1 MRKTLSILFALA
13 LVLSALAVGSSPVSA
28 WDGAA
33 TIRDETFYVPS
44 SALTLGAWTTV
55 YAGVAGWSIADPF
68 QINLEYQAGILDSD
82 IANINTYFFAAD
94 PAFPPD
100 HTDGT
105 LANTWLVN
113 FSDPECY
120 VLNFNIAGGLTV
132 YEYDGMK
139 ATSVPTIQWT
149 LTGWHQTILAGDI
162 VDHGDGT
169 VTLRVLPSGT
179 YRPFVNDPPVNNV
192 EVFSGQLQCEVL
204 GFPFI
209 SGSSVGPGSVLVP
222 ILRGSDTTAPAV
234 GTGTAS
240 FEASPG
246 GIEDLVGVMPPSL
259 PSVSFPYGMFSF
271 KIMGLAPGQTVTVTI
286 TLPGPVPVG
295 TLWWKYHNGQWYS
308 LPNLSDN
315 GDNIMV
321 IQLTDGGSGDLDGVA
336 NGIITDPG
344 GPGNPMTVGLESSP
358 LNKVAVLAPWI
369 ALLAAI
375 MGGVSLL
382 VLRRRRD
389 QI

>member
-1 MRKTLSILFALA
+1 MKKIFSILFAVV
-13 LVLSALAVGSSPVSA
+13 LVLGAAVVVSSPVWGNGWS
-28 WDGAA
+28 GAE

-44 SALTLGAWTTV
+44 SELTLGGWTTV
-55 YAGVAGWSIADPF
+55 WSAVEGYGISDPF
-68 QINLEYQAGILDSD
+68 QINLEYQAGILDSH
-82 IANINTYFFAAD
+82 IANINTYLF
-94 PAFPPD
+94 PSNSAFPPD
-100 HTDGT
+100 HTNG
-105 LANTWLVN
+105 TWLKN
-113 FSDPECY
+113 FSDQECY
-120 VLNFNIAGGLTV
+120 VLDVDILGGLTV
-132 YEYDGMK
+132 YEYGTMQQ
-139 ATSVPTIQWT
+139 TIVPTIQWT
-149 LTGWHQTILAGDI
+149 LTAWHQTILAGDI

-169 VTLRVLPSGT
+169 ITLRVVPYGT

-204 GFPFI
+204 GYRFQ
-209 SGSSVGPGSVLVP
+209 GSVGTVDSGSVLVP
-222 ILRGSDTTAPAV
+222 ILRGSETTAPAV

-240 FEASPG
+240 FTPSQG
-246 GIEDLVGVMPPSL
+246 GIEDLTAVAPPGL
-259 PSVSFPYGMFSF
+259 PSVTFPHGMFSF
-271 KIMGLAPGQTVTVTI
+271 KIMGLTPGQTVTLTI
-286 TLPGPVPVG
+286 TLPAPVPVG

-344 GPGNPMTVGLESSP
+344 GPGNPMTVGWDGSLVS
-358 LNKVAVLAPWI
+358 KAAVLAPWL

-375 MGGVSLL
+375 IAGVSLL
-382 VLRRRRD
+382 VLRRRRS